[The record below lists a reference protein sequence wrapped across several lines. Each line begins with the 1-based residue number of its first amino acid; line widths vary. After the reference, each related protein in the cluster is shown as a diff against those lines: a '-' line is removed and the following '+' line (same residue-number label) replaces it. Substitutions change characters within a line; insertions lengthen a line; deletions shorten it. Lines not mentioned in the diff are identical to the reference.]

1 MAAFIAPLLSAGA
14 GLLQGLIP
22 QKTTTNSSQN
32 QQSSQEQNQ
41 QGQTSGTTTP
51 NLSPFQQQLAG
62 QFTSQAS
69 NLANQSQNLTPYTTG
84 GLQQI
89 QGQGSANNTILQ
101 NLMASRGLSYSPAGA
116 QAQVQN
122 TLNTGNQANSFLQ
135 QIPLLQRQLQQQSL
149 SGLISAFGALP
160 TGVSSTGS
168 STQTGSGSSQSSGQG
183 NSVTTGY
190 GNPAAGA
197 VGGLGAGLFAPQIS
211 GSPGNYSVGNS
222 FNSLF
227 GSGGTFAP
235 SAIPGNSQGFT
246 IGGNYNTPGSP
257 GYGQGG

>member
-1 MAAFIAPLLSAGA
+1 MAGFVAPIVSGVA
-14 GLLQGLIP
+14 GLLGGLFP
-22 QKTTTNSSQN
+22 PTTKTSSSQS
-32 QQSSQEQNQ
+32 QQGSTEQNQ

-62 QFTSQAS
+62 LFTQGAS
-69 NLANQSQNLTPYTTG
+69 NLYGQSQNLTPYTTS
-84 GLQQI
+84 GLQGI
-89 QGQGSANNTILQ
+89 QGQGSANNQILQ

-122 TLNTGNQANSFLQ
+122 TLNTGNQANTFLS

-149 SGLISAFGALP
+149 QQLIGAFGALP

-168 STQTGSGSSQSSGQG
+168 SIQTGSGSTQSSGQG
-183 NSVTTGY
+183 QSTTQGS

-197 VGGLGAGLFAPQIS
+197 VGGFGAGLFAPQPG
-211 GSPGNYSVGNS
+211 GSS
-222 FNSLF
+222 FSQLF
-227 GSGGTFAP
+227 GPGGTFAP

-246 IGGNYNTPGSP
+246 IGGNYNTPGAP